1 MQAQVEQ
8 MVGKLEHL
16 SPNRLAEVA
25 DFIDFLQQ
33 RDQDKQ
39 LKQDYAQASEAS
51 FNKVWDNE
59 EDAIYDTL

>member
-1 MQAQVEQ
+1 MQAQVEL
-8 MVGKLEHL
+8 MVEKLEHL
-16 SPNRLAEVA
+16 SPNRLTEVA

-39 LKQDYAQASEAS
+39 LKQNYTQASEAS

>member
-8 MVGKLEHL
+8 MVEKLEHL
-16 SPNRLAEVA
+16 SPNRLSEVA

-33 RDQDKQ
+33 RDQDEQ
-39 LKQDYAQASEAS
+39 LKQDYTQASETS

>member
-8 MVGKLEHL
+8 MVEKLEHL

-39 LKQDYAQASEAS
+39 LKKDYTQASEAS

>member
-8 MVGKLEHL
+8 MVEKLEHL

-39 LKQDYAQASEAS
+39 LKQNYTQASETS

>member
-1 MQAQVEQ
+1 MQAQVEK
-8 MVGKLEHL
+8 MVEKLEHL
-16 SPNRLAEVA
+16 SPSRLAEVA

-33 RDQDKQ
+33 RDQDQQ
-39 LKQDYAQASEAS
+39 LRKNYTQASEAS

>member
-8 MVGKLEHL
+8 MVEKLEHL

-39 LKQDYAQASEAS
+39 LKHDYAQASEAS

>member
-8 MVGKLEHL
+8 MVEKLEHL

-39 LKQDYAQASEAS
+39 LKQDYSQASEAS

>member
-8 MVGKLEHL
+8 MVERLEHL
-16 SPNRLAEVA
+16 SPHRLSEVA

-39 LKQDYAQASEAS
+39 LKQDYTLASEAS